1 MIARAWVFGDN
12 ISTDHII
19 PGRFNIT
26 TDPKELR
33 RHVFKYIRPEF
44 AEEVKIGDVIVGGK
58 NFGCGSSR
66 EHASIVLR
74 ECGIYLVANSYG
86 WIFKRNCVN
95 VGVLPLEMYQQF
107 GIRDC
112 DEVEIDLTDMILRDV
127 TTQTNYQLKP
137 IPRFTLSIYR
147 AGGLIE
153 YLNKVKK
160 YGI

>member
-1 MIARAWVFGDN
+1 MVRAWFFRDN
-12 ISTDHII
+12 VSTDHII

-26 TDPKELR
+26 TDPKELK

-66 EHASIVLR
+66 EHAVIVLK
-74 ECGIYLVANSYG
+74 EYGVYIVANSYG

-95 VGVLPLEMYQQF
+95 LGVLPLEMDEPI
-107 GIRDC
+107 GVRDG
-112 DEVEIDLTDMILRDV
+112 DEVEINLADMMLRDV
-127 TTQTNYQLKP
+127 TTQTNCRLKP
-137 IPRFTLSIYR
+137 IPRFILSIYR

-153 YLNKVKK
+153 YLNKAKN
-160 YGI
+160 YRI